1 MSLWQ
6 QLSTKTNSRENGLL
20 VHRSLKWT
28 GATDNLPR
36 TPIFAHRKGS
46 LPCYFPRYVLIN
58 HKLYHVRRSED
69 KRRFLLNEDLFSAKE
84 RRPESVASP
93 VWWAFVTS
101 RGVPSH
107 NSESFGEKLETYPS
121 VRKNYTEKKRSL
133 TFLQHKV
140 MVFLHVCLLF
150 CEKVAHNT
158 ARSPK
163 NKLTRWVETL
173 HG

>member
-6 QLSTKTNSRENGLL
+6 QLSTKMNSRENWLL
-20 VHRSLKWT
+20 VHRSLNGLGLQKTFHGPLFLHT
-28 GATDNLPR
+28 GKEVCRATFNDMCLSI
-36 TPIFAHRKGS
+36 T
-46 LPCYFPRYVLIN
+46 
-58 HKLYHVRRSED
+58 KLYHVRRSED
-69 KRRFLLNEDLFSAKE
+69 KRRFLLNEDLFWAKE

-121 VRKNYTEKKRSL
+121 ARKNYTEKKCSL